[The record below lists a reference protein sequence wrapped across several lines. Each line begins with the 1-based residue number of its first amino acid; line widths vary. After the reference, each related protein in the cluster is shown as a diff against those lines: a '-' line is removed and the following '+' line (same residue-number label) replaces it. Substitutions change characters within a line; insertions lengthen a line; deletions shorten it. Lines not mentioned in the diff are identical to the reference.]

1 MNKINEILNI
11 RKIYEEAREKL
22 KNDFHIN
29 KTLTYEDYCNELE
42 ANYQK
47 ERAEINQVEQMF

>member
-1 MNKINEILNI
+1 MDKIKEILNI
-11 RKIYEEAREKL
+11 RKIYEEARENI

-29 KTLTYEDYCNELE
+29 KTLTYEDYCKKLE
-42 ANYQK
+42 DNYQK